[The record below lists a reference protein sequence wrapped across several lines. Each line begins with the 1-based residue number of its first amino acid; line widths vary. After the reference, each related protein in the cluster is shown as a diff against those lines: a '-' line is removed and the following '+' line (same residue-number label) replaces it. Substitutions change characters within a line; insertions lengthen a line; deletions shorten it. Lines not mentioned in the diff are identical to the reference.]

1 MMFLLASYPVNILL
15 DPESAQKMRFRVIVD
30 VREPEEYEKEHIVG
44 AVNLPINL
52 FLEARD
58 KIPFQIKQ
66 FDTLVEVISS
76 LGARQDEPILIYSS
90 SKLPIFYAN
99 AARLFF
105 VLEYLG
111 YNKVFILNG
120 GFEEWV
126 KRKLPTSN
134 KRGLSPRIR
143 IRAYPDTSLM
153 VDKSFVLK
161 VLGDPEYQV
170 FDVRPS
176 EYYFGVLSQP
186 FYPRPGHIPTAFS
199 LPYEFFFKKAQEGHF
214 LFKTAEEID
223 TILKAVV
230 SPIARTLIF
239 YCNTGREASLGYFI
253 FRLMGYPKEK
263 LKVFE
268 GSFAVWSRDTT
279 LPVVRFRWY

>member
-1 MMFLLASYPVNILL
+1 MVFFLANYPVNILL
-15 DPESAQKMRFRVIVD
+15 DPENAQKIKFKVIVD
-30 VREPEEYEKEHIVG
+30 VREQEEYEKEHILG
-44 AVNLPINL
+44 AVNLPVNA

-58 KIPFQIKQ
+58 KIPFQMKQ
-66 FDTLVEVISS
+66 LDTLVDIISS
-76 LGARQDEPILIYSS
+76 LGARQDDPILIYSS

-111 YNKVFILNG
+111 YTKVFILNG

-126 KRKLPTSN
+126 KKKLPTSN

-143 IRAYPDTSLM
+143 LRAYADTSLI
-153 VDKSFVLK
+153 VDKSFVLR
-161 VLGDPEYQV
+161 VLGNPEYQI

-176 EYYFGVLSQP
+176 EYYFGVMSQP
-186 FYPRPGHIPTAFS
+186 FYPRPGHIPTSFS
-199 LPYEFFFKKAQEGHF
+199 LPFEFFFKKTPDGHF
-214 LFKTAEEID
+214 VFKSAEEID

-230 SPIARTLIF
+230 SPSAKTLIF

-263 LKVFE
+263 LRVFE

>member
-1 MMFLLASYPVNILL
+1 MLLLLSSYPANILV
-15 DPESAQKMRFRVIVD
+15 DPESAQKIRFRAIVD
-30 VREPEEYEKEHIVG
+30 VREPEEYEKEHILG
-44 AVNLPINL
+44 AVNLPVNA
-52 FLEARD
+52 FLEAKD
-58 KIPFQIKQ
+58 GIPFQMKPLDELI
-66 FDTLVEVISS
+66 EVISS
-76 LGARQDEPILIYSS
+76 LGVRQDEPILIYSS

-99 AARLFF
+99 VARLFF

-111 YNKVFILNG
+111 YNKVFVLNG

-134 KRGLSPRIR
+134 KKGLSPRIR
-143 IRAYPDTSLM
+143 LRAYPDTSLI
-153 VDKSFVLK
+153 VDKAFVLK
-161 VLGDPEYQV
+161 ILGNPEYQV

-176 EYYFGVLSQP
+176 EYYFGVLAQP

-199 LPYEFFFKKAQEGHF
+199 LPYEFFFKKTQDGHF
-214 LFKTAEEID
+214 VFKTAEEID

-230 SPIARTLIF
+230 SPTAKTFVL

>member
-1 MMFLLASYPVNILL
+1 MLFFLANYPVNILL
-15 DPESAQKMRFRVIVD
+15 DPENAQKIKFKVIVD
-30 VREPEEYEKEHIVG
+30 VREQEEYEKEHILG
-44 AVNLPINL
+44 AVNLPVNA

-58 KIPFQIKQ
+58 KIPFQMKQ
-66 FDTLVEVISS
+66 LDTLVDIISS
-76 LGARQDEPILIYSS
+76 LGARQDDPILIYSS

-111 YNKVFILNG
+111 YTKVFILNG

-126 KRKLPTSN
+126 KKKLPTSN

-143 IRAYPDTSLM
+143 LRAYADTSLI
-153 VDKSFVLK
+153 VDKSFVLR
-161 VLGDPEYQV
+161 VLGNPEYQI

-176 EYYFGVLSQP
+176 EYYFGVMSQP
-186 FYPRPGHIPTAFS
+186 FYPRPGHIPTSFS
-199 LPYEFFFKKAQEGHF
+199 LPYEFFFKKTPDGHF
-214 LFKTAEEID
+214 VFKSAEEID

-230 SPIARTLIF
+230 SPSAKTLIF

-263 LKVFE
+263 LRVFE